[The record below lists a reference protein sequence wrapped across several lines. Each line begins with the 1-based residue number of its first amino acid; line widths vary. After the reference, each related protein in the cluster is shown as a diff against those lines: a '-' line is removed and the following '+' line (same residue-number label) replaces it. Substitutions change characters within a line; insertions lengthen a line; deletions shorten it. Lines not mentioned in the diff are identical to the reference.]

1 MFRSS
6 IKQKIV
12 GIAVGLIVLM
22 LVASVLSIFLAAR
35 VGHLL
40 DELTDRY
47 IPAYGHLA
55 RANVRSLE
63 RALALRRMVIA
74 KMQVPP
80 DEATYAERRKAFE
93 GLSGAVEQEADAAR
107 KQILTIIA
115 DTSTPSD
122 NAGLARLELRIET
135 ATHDLRNRM
144 DRDVPVLLGH
154 LERSEFA
161 EARALLRQID
171 ALRDEFTAKTD
182 AIRSD
187 MLTQVNGSADTVIR
201 DQQSAILIS
210 AIVTALAAAIGLVFA
225 LIVSGGITRPVMQ
238 LLQRAR
244 DVEAGRLDQGVT
256 VVGRDEIGQLSQAFN
271 SMVEQLRQS
280 ARVRETF
287 GRYIDPQVA
296 KGLLSQSSTA
306 TEGQR
311 RTMTVM
317 FCDMKGFT
325 AMSEGMTPRG
335 LVKVMNRYFT
345 TMSEPIR
352 DRRGIIDKYIGDAIM
367 AWWGPPFVEAVEE
380 ATLAC
385 HAAVDM
391 LGRVAPLR
399 EELPDL
405 LGVRSLKI
413 DSDVRIG
420 IATGEVL
427 VGSIGSELMMS
438 YTVMG
443 DAVNLASRLE
453 HANNHYGTRI
463 LASDAV
469 VASLGADF
477 DVREVDRMIV
487 AGQTSA
493 VTVYEIMGRTGDL
506 TLDQLRLRELYA
518 EGLAAYRARRWD
530 DAKRLLDEALQA
542 VPGDGPSSTLLH
554 RIGELEE
561 NPPAEDWDGAW
572 AVSK

>member
-1 MFRSS
+1 MFRTS

-22 LVASVLSIFLAAR
+22 LVASVLSIVLAAR
-35 VGHLL
+35 VSHLL
-40 DELTDRY
+40 DELTASY

-55 RANVRSLE
+55 RTNIRSLE
-63 RALALRRMVIA
+63 RGLALRRMVIA
-74 KMQVPP
+74 KMQEPP
-80 DEATYAERRKAFE
+80 DEAAYTERMKQFE
-93 GLSGAVEQEADAAR
+93 GLASEIEREADFAR
-107 KQILTIIA
+107 KLILAIIA

-122 NAGLARLELRIET
+122 NAGLARLELRIDT
-135 ATHDLRNRM
+135 ASHELRDRMNRE
-144 DRDVPVLLGH
+144 VPVLLAH
-154 LERSEFA
+154 LDKHEFA
-161 EARALLRQID
+161 EARVVLRQID
-171 ALRDEFTAKTD
+171 SLRDEFTSKID

-187 MLTQVNGSADTVIR
+187 MLKQVHAGAGTVIR
-201 DQQSAILIS
+201 DQHSAILIS
-210 AIVTALAAAIGLVFA
+210 AIVTALAAAIGLAFA
-225 LIVSGGITRPVMQ
+225 LVVSGGITRPVLQ

-271 SMVEQLRQS
+271 SMVEQLRHS

-311 RTMTVM
+311 QTMTVM

-352 DRRGIIDKYIGDAIM
+352 DRSGIIDKYIGDAIM
-367 AWWGPPFVEAVEE
+367 AWWGPPFVDAVEE

-399 EELPDL
+399 EELPEL
-405 LGVRSLKI
+405 LGVKSLNI

-420 IATGEVL
+420 IATGDVL
-427 VGSIGSELMMS
+427 VGSIGSDLMMS
-438 YTVMG
+438 FTVMG

-453 HANNHYGTRI
+453 SANNHYGTRI

-469 VASLGADF
+469 VASLGAEF
-477 DVREVDRMIV
+477 DVREIDRLVV
-487 AGQTSA
+487 AGQSA
-493 VTVYEIMGRTGDL
+493 SITVYEIMGRTGDL
-506 TLDQLRLRELYA
+506 TLNQLRLRELYA
-518 EGLAAYRARRWD
+518 DGLAAYRARRWE
-530 DAKRLLDEALQA
+530 DAKRLLSDALQT
-542 VPGDGPSSTLLH
+542 VPDDGPSSTLLR
-554 RIGELEE
+554 RIGDLQA
-561 NPPAEDWDGAW
+561 NPPAENWDGAW
-572 AVSK
+572 MIAK